1 MGGERRLGATSV
13 GEQLVLPEM
22 EKRVEKDDELEAQKH
37 FVLLD

>member
-13 GEQLVLPEM
+13 GEQLVPEM
-22 EKRVEKDDELEAQKH
+22 EKRVEKNDELEAQKH